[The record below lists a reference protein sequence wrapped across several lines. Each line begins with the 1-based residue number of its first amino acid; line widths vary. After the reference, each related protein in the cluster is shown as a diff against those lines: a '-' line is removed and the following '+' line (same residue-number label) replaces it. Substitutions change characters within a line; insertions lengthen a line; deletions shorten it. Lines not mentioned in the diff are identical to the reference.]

1 MSFSVASKYYLYV
14 VLERARSFSVYC
26 CSMRSCAIG
35 VMLYRSRSSEARS
48 DYMRSQHNTP
58 RFMWFRRLGT
68 GEKVVKVCG
77 GSLQQN
83 HVKEWNASGTN
94 RHATKTACASLV
106 RYDVGRGGVYF

>member
-1 MSFSVASKYYLYV
+1 MVCVFY
-14 VLERARSFSVYC
+14 
-26 CSMRSCAIG
+26 AIG

-48 DYMRSQHNTP
+48 DCMRSQHNTP

-83 HVKEWNASGTN
+83 HVKRVECFGDKSARDKDS
-94 RHATKTACASLV
+94 
-106 RYDVGRGGVYF
+106 VGILGAV